1 MARSIVVW
9 WLAAF
14 VAILLVAHVPLARIA
29 HREARTTHAGL
40 PPCGPEPH
48 LAPCARHEAETVG
61 AWIGEAAL
69 HTLRAASRS
78 AYVLLQAEHESM
90 LRSSAAVVV
99 RDAPGAPRT
108 RAAPHLVNR
117 TRAAGLARDLARRY
131 EASGSAPRRG
141 AAEDAASRE
150 QRRMRIDPHLGKE
163 GRPPADRPVGPH
175 SSVLPRGVDYAVHAD
190 HTVAAQRSRLAGLG
204 GAPGLSRAEE
214 NGMTLDQLDRYLRKQ
229 TAARGARGKRARKS
243 AAKNCARILEI
254 HEPGADCEAMPNS
267 RPCKRAVAARARS
280 TARGG
285 ELPRIFAISDR
296 KDYKDFVRDELVELG
311 LCGAEF
317 LRNET
322 LAAAGLGFYL
332 GEQFESNAAPRAFWA
347 EHNSPAFAEGAAIGA
362 MPGVMPLFGTKQS
375 YADFYWKCRSMA
387 GAQHFKSSL
396 CPDSWVL
403 SWNVNGEERRWKK
416 SFKRQAL
423 KERDV
428 EHFRGVYDT
437 LKAMRKTEP
446 YPLVFIVKPQKDTYL
461 SRGMHLARLDSKHVK
476 DRSALLRWIQSHVVD
491 KSCDKKWDAIRC
503 ARRRVTFQLYVQ
515 RPATVHGRKF
525 DMRFWVLF
533 TSLDPLRVYVMRHAY
548 PKVATK
554 KYAGLADLQDQ
565 CEHIRLLLDPS
576 CNESVA
582 QFLRPY
588 PDGYPKSTGSPI
600 FFEALDFWKRH
611 ASRDEL
617 GRSSW
622 VAKESYWQST
632 VWPSLE
638 RAFTSVAMLARD
650 SLLAAARDA
659 PAPPGGAPAHRRFAL
674 LSPDLAV
681 DDEGAAFIEEI
692 NTNGMIMGTNE
703 RGGGY
708 NDLFHDDDYLRGFLR
723 IVGADGFPRRG
734 NYSARL
740 DSEIA
745 AWCARR
751 RGGARG
757 GCAPELVD
765 ELERTVHE
773 EAHAGKHWY
782 RLYPPLP
789 CHKRHGH
796 VCDVDDDGKW
806 WPEQHRVTREMRKAM
821 RERDL
826 DEAVRAFV
834 RDVDTE
840 AIHGEPM
847 VPGHARWYPRIY
859 NGLYAP

>member
-90 LRSSAAVVV
+90 LRSSAAV
-99 RDAPGAPRT
+99 
-108 RAAPHLVNR
+108 
-117 TRAAGLARDLARRY
+117 
-131 EASGSAPRRG
+131 
-141 AAEDAASRE
+141 
-150 QRRMRIDPHLGKE
+150 
-163 GRPPADRPVGPH
+163 
-175 SSVLPRGVDYAVHAD
+175 
-190 HTVAAQRSRLAGLG
+190 RSRLAVLG

-229 TAARGARGKRARKS
+229 TAARGARGKKARKS

-296 KDYKDFVRDELVELG
+296 KNYKDFVRDELVELG

-617 GRSSW
+617 GKSSW
-622 VAKESYWQST
+622 VAKD
-632 VWPSLE
+632 VHVRRHA
-638 RAFTSVAMLARD
+638 RAL
-650 SLLAAARDA
+650 LLAAARDA
-659 PAPPGGAPAHRRFAL
+659 PAPAGGAPAHRRFAL

>member
-90 LRSSAAVVV
+90 LRSSAAV
-99 RDAPGAPRT
+99 
-108 RAAPHLVNR
+108 
-117 TRAAGLARDLARRY
+117 
-131 EASGSAPRRG
+131 ASGSAPRRG

-175 SSVLPRGVDYAVHAD
+175 SSVLPLGVDYAVHAD
-190 HTVAAQRSRLAGLG
+190 HTVAAQRSRLAVLG

-214 NGMTLDQLDRYLRKQ
+214 NGMTLDQLDRCLRKQ
-229 TAARGARGKRARKS
+229 TAARGARGKKARKS

-322 LAAAGLGFYL
+322 VAAAGLGFYL

-387 GAQHFKSSL
+387 GNQHFKSSL
-396 CPDSWVL
+396 CPDAWVL

-491 KSCDKKWDAIRC
+491 KSCDKKWDDIRC

-617 GRSSW
+617 GKSSW

-638 RAFTSVAMLARD
+638 RA
-650 SLLAAARDA
+650 
-659 PAPPGGAPAHRRFAL
+659 H
-674 LSPDLAV
+674 
-681 DDEGAAFIEEI
+681 GAAFIEEI

-751 RGGARG
+751 RGGARV